1 MKRSMKYKIK
11 NISGQR
17 VEFFSTNK
25 NGQPETDYLEIN
37 ETVRGIEPFIIQ
49 DLKFYEMYGLITI
62 TEDVGVEI
70 DWRKEGF

>member
-1 MKRSMKYKIK
+1 MKYKIK

-17 VEFFSTNK
+17 VEFFSVNN

-37 ETVRGIEPFIIQ
+37 ETVSGIEPFIIQ
-49 DLKFYEMYGLITI
+49 ELKFYEIHGLITI
-62 TEDVGVEI
+62 KEDLGLQTI